1 MKKTLIAL
9 AALASTAVFA
19 QSSVT
24 IDGAFRVGFVGDKAG
39 VNSIGDDQSSGNNLN
54 FKVVEDLGGGL
65 KANARAQ
72 LRYRIAN
79 GDNTNTTGTNDA
91 LFHLAHVGLSGAFG
105 AVDIGR
111 IGFDQV
117 WGYQMNGSSNGS
129 NVNVSGTGGATEDG
143 QWRYTAP
150 AFVTGLKIQ
159 VGGAMKANT
168 AGAKDSNHF
177 LVTYAAGNFAATAVS
192 ERVQNGNEYLGVGA
206 SYNFGVAKVNVIYAD
221 EQTAAGVNVINGYA
235 LSATVP
241 MDAFTF
247 KVGFRDSES
256 GAANTDTSKTSFG
269 VDYALS
275 KRTVAEAN
283 TYKVKGD
290 AKQSYFVGVRHSF

>member
-9 AALASTAVFA
+9 AAVAATGAAFA

-24 IDGAFRVGFVGDKAG
+24 IDGAFRAGFVGSAAG

-72 LRYRIAN
+72 LRYRIAS
-79 GDNTNTTGTNDA
+79 GDKSNAGADNQ
-91 LFHLAHVGLSGAFG
+91 FHLAHVGLSGAFG

-150 AFVTGLKIQ
+150 TFLAGLKIQ

-168 AGAKDSNHF
+168 AGGKDSNQF
-177 LVTYAAGNFAATAVS
+177 LVTYATGNFAATAVS
-192 ERVQNGNEYLGVGA
+192 ERVSSGNEYLGVGA
-206 SYNFGVAKVNVIYAD
+206 SYNFGVAKVMAIYAD
-221 EQTAAGVNVINGYA
+221 EQTAAGANVINGYSI
-235 LSATVP
+235 SATVP

-247 KVGFRDSES
+247 KVGFRDTES